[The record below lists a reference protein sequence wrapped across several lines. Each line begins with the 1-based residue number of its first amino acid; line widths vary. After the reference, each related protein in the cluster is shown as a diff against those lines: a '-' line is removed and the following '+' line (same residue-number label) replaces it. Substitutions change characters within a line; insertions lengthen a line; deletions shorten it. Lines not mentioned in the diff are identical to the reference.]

1 MSGNPDRAAIIRI
14 AQLKWPIAT
23 LGEVACMDLVAAE
36 QSIVHRTLVDTRS
49 PEEARQEIGRIFC
62 PHFLAPNGRHA
73 SGFHAVHRSSRQR
86 DYSLNLVSYGSQV
99 DIDPGELSNFF
110 LLQIPVAGSATVRCG
125 KDTAIAEAGRSASL
139 LSPTLSTRMRWSDDC
154 EKLIVLIAREA
165 MQRQCE
171 QIAGRPVGKV
181 EFATGIDTTSD
192 AGRQLLGHVRLMREA
207 TEIESGIFGDYL
219 ARLGESLSMLL
230 LMSLSH
236 SQRPALDNTA
246 APAGSAVVASAEAW
260 ISANIE
266 SSFSVADIAEAAGIS
281 LRSLQEGV
289 RRQRGTTLTQ
299 MIETVRLERF
309 RTALQDSCN
318 CSSVTEIACLVGLGH
333 LGRAAA
339 AYRRRYG
346 ESPSETLRRTR
357 HS

>member
-1 MSGNPDRAAIIRI
+1 
-14 AQLKWPIAT
+14 
-23 LGEVACMDLVAAE
+23 MDPVTAE
-36 QSIVHRTLVDTRS
+36 QSIIRRTLVDTRS

-62 PHFLAPNGRHA
+62 PHFLAPSARHA
-73 SGFHAVHRSSRQR
+73 NGFHAVHRSSRQR
-86 DYSLNLVSYGSQV
+86 DYSLNVVSYGTEV

-110 LLQIPVAGSATVRCG
+110 LLQIPVAGSAMVRCG
-125 KDTAIAEAGRSASL
+125 KDTACVEAGRSASF
-139 LSPTLSTRMRWSDDC
+139 LSPTLPTRMRWSGDC

-165 MQRQCE
+165 MQKQCE
-171 QIAGRPVGKV
+171 QIVGRPVDRV
-181 EFATGIDTTSD
+181 EFATGVDTTSD

-219 ARLGESLSMLL
+219 ARLGESLTTLL

-236 SQRPALDNTA
+236 SQRRVLEVA
-246 APAGSAVVASAEAW
+246 ATPAGSAVVARAEAW
-260 ISANIE
+260 ILANIE
-266 SSFSVADIAEAAGIS
+266 RSFSVADIAEAAGTS

-299 MIETVRLERF
+299 MIETVRLEHF
-309 RTALQDSCN
+309 RAALQDPGTSR
-318 CSSVTEIACLVGLGH
+318 SVTEIAYMAGLGH

-346 ESPSETLRRTR
+346 ETPSETLRRTR
-357 HS
+357 QR